1 VTPGIPTNALPKVE
15 AKPMLGKRKRLF
27 RGKRYGIIEGIQWMM
42 ALLKNLHDESRI
54 SVCQFSIFDRTACN
68 VLSTKY
74 YTVVYFVI
82 SVP

>member
-42 ALLKNLHDESRI
+42 ALLKNLHDASRMMPHHQCC
-54 SVCQFSIFDRTACN
+54 VSIFDFRQNCM
-68 VLSTKY
+68 
-74 YTVVYFVI
+74 
-82 SVP
+82 